1 MDTDFQI
8 VGIRNTED
16 QIVSRHKKWYQ
27 GKPLI
32 SALLLAVILSGC
44 LCCHLIMTKDP
55 GYMDLAH
62 YNEAPGGEF
71 LFGTDTM
78 GRDIFSM
85 IWDVR
90 RSGWIHCSC
99 VLQRFS

>member
-32 SALLLAVILSGC
+32 SALLLAVILSG
-44 LCCHLIMTKDP
+44 LPVLSSDHDKRSWLY
-55 GYMDLAH
+55 GS
-62 YNEAPGGEF
+62 
-71 LFGTDTM
+71 GT
-78 GRDIFSM
+78 
-85 IWDVR
+85 
-90 RSGWIHCSC
+90 
-99 VLQRFS
+99 LQ